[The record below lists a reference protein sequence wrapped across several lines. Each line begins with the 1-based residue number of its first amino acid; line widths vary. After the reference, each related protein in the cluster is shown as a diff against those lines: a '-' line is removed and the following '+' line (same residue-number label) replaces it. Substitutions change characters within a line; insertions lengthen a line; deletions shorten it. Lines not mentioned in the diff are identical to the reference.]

1 MGELNMAAPFVGL
14 NLLNDESTLAPNEAT
29 VALNVNLDRGT
40 IKKRDGYTQ
49 VTNNGECRGIFDWRK
64 SSGVGMQ
71 IYKAGTKLFKII
83 GDSVTE
89 LLPSG
94 LTSETLADFAAFYGR
109 VYMVDNGTFKITDGT
124 TVHNVEIAPY
134 DMAGDAPTVNLVADG
149 NIGGEFDYKFTYYS
163 STWLQESPASAASVV
178 QEIPAKG
185 KNVAFTDIERSAD
198 ARVDKIRIYRRN
210 ISAMGI
216 LWFLAG
222 EIANPGAGTA
232 SFTDDNREEDLS
244 LTIYAPLEAEYNF
257 NTSLKARY
265 LELHK
270 GTMFLAGDDSNV
282 YFSLVDRPTVIDGK
296 AQVGADSHQGK
307 VTGLLSWKGL
317 LYVFKED
324 SIWSVDG
331 LTVETMTTKS
341 LVQGTGCSAGH
352 SIVVA
357 GDAAYFWGED
367 GIYAFDGN
375 KVSEVS
381 APVKELVMDRN
392 RSQDEFVFGAND
404 KENGCIIWSYC
415 PAGVATPTRCLVF
428 FYRNSGVVKSGSW
441 ATWEFKQADGS
452 KASLRCMARVTKDVD
467 TMDRKLFYGFDHL
480 SMAEPG
486 GVRDDSTADFDLN
499 WTTGKWDGET
509 PHRNKMW
516 TNLTIEIDPQP
527 VGVAGTRGALKIK
540 YFLDEDKSGT
550 AELRNIVHAVN
561 TVRIPGR
568 GRDIKFEIVHNGS
581 STGINIHSM
590 FVEGNEAG
598 RVRSRRT

>member
-1 MGELNMAAPFVGL
+1 MGELNMSAPFVGL
-14 NLLNDESTLAPNEAT
+14 NLLSNESEIKPNEAT
-29 VALNVNLDRGT
+29 VALNVNLDKGT

-49 VTNNGECRGIFDWRK
+49 VTSNGPCKGIFDWRP

-71 IYKAGTKLFKII
+71 LYKAGTKLFKII

-94 LTSETLADFAAFYGR
+94 LTSQTLADFAAFYGR
-109 VYMVDNGTFKITDGT
+109 AYMVDNGTFKITDGT
-124 TVHNVEIAPY
+124 TVHNVEIPPY
-134 DMAGDAPTVNLVADG
+134 DMAGDDPTIAFVDDG
-149 NIGGEFDYKFTYYS
+149 VIGGEFDYKFTYYS

-178 QEIPAKG
+178 QQVPAKG
-185 KNVAFTDIERSAD
+185 KNVAFTDIARSTD

-210 ISAMGI
+210 IRAMGI

-222 EIANPGAGTA
+222 EIANPGGGTA

-257 NTSLKARY
+257 NGSLKARF

-282 YFSLVDRPTVIDGK
+282 YFSLVYRPTVIDGK
-296 AQVGADSHQGK
+296 AQVGGDSFQGK
-307 VTGLLSWKGL
+307 ITGLLSWKGL

-324 SIWSVDG
+324 SIWSLDG
-331 LTVETMTTKS
+331 LTVETIATKA

-367 GIYAFDGN
+367 GVYAFDGN
-375 KVSEVS
+375 KVQEVS
-381 APVKELVMDRN
+381 APVKSLVMDRN
-392 RSQDEFVFGAND
+392 RSQDEFIFGADD

-415 PAGVATPTRCLVF
+415 PAGETTPTRCLVF
-428 FYRNSGVVKSGSW
+428 FYRNTAVVKSGSW
-441 ATWEFKQADGS
+441 ATWEFKQSDGTTS
-452 KASLRCMARVTKDVD
+452 AALRCMAMVTKDVD

-486 GVRDDSTADFDLN
+486 GVRDDATGDFDLN
-499 WTTGKWDGET
+499 WTTGRWDGEI
-509 PHRNKMW
+509 PHRYKMW
-516 TNLTIEIDPQP
+516 TNLTIEIDPAS
-527 VGVAGTRGALKIK
+527 AGAPGTKSALKIK
-540 YFLDEDKSGT
+540 YFLDDKGT
-550 AELRNIVHAVN
+550 AVAELRNVVYPSIQ
-561 TVRIPGR
+561 
-568 GRDIKFEIVHNGS
+568 
-581 STGINIHSM
+581 
-590 FVEGNEAG
+590 
-598 RVRSRRT
+598 